1 MKRIIVGFGS
11 IVASLAHAALVAL
24 GAPAC
29 GSSTTDASGT
39 PAPAASAAPVAPA
52 TTAADELSIDEVAV
66 YQAVK
71 ATIVSGGA
79 VAKKLNAPIIAGR
92 PALVRVFVKAIGRTR
107 PKIEGELRVTRAGK
121 PDLVL
126 HDGGKDLL
134 PALDD
139 GNTDQTLA
147 FEIGA
152 DDMTADAAFSVKAAV
167 KLDSGDVVAFPA
179 DGTTTM
185 PFKAKTASQKLRVT
199 FVPVAYQNADGT
211 SLTPDLADSATLKD
225 TLYKLYPVA
234 SVEITVRA
242 PFKWASPVA
251 ADGPGW
257 DALLSGIMQLRK
269 ADNVDRDVY
278 YVGVFTP
285 KPTIDQF
292 CNQGSCILGIAPQAD
307 EKSVGLRAALVLGYD
322 SRSAGGTLAQ
332 ELAHA
337 MGRAHAPCGN
347 PQAVDTGF
355 PYTAGG
361 IGVWGYDILTKELV
375 DPGDSY
381 RDFMSYCS
389 PVWTSDY
396 TFQGIYNRM
405 EIVTAQQKAAA
416 AAAAG
421 SMGTGSGSGSGAAQA
436 QLETRPSFIVA
447 ANGAIQEGP
456 AVDVLAGEGAGDAL
470 GEPSSEH
477 IVVAYEGASGQLL
490 ATTNAAVHRISRT
503 GSRIVV
509 APRAPSGAT
518 RARVGGV
525 VSPLSARALSL
536 GR

>member
-1 MKRIIVGFGS
+1 MRSMIVTPRM
-11 IVASLAHAALVAL
+11 IRSLLVYSRLAALAGLASVA
-24 GAPAC
+24 GAAPGC
-29 GSSTTDASGT
+29 GSSASTDPSP
-39 PAPAASAAPVAPA
+39 PAAASAAPAAPA
-52 TTAADELSIDEVAV
+52 PTAADELSIDEVAV

-71 ATIVSGGA
+71 TTIVSGGA
-79 VAKKLNAPIIAGR
+79 VVTKPNAPIIAGR
-92 PALVRVFVKAIGRTR
+92 PAFVRVFVKAIGRTR

-126 HDGGKDLL
+126 KDAGRGVL

-139 GNTDQTLA
+139 GLLSQTLN

-152 DDMTADAAFSVKAAV
+152 DDLTADASFAVKAGV
-167 KLDSGDVVAFPA
+167 KLDSGDFVAFPA
-179 DGTTTM
+179 DGSST

-199 FVPVAYQNADGT
+199 FVPVAFRQDDGT
-211 SLTPDLADSATLKD
+211 SITPDLADTASLKD
-225 TLYKLYPVA
+225 TLYKMYPVA
-234 SVEITVRA
+234 SVDITVRA
-242 PFKWASPVA
+242 PLPWSSPVA

-292 CNQGSCILGIAPQAD
+292 CDQGSCILGIAPQAD

-322 SRSAGGTLAQ
+322 SRGAGGTLAQ

-347 PQAVDTGF
+347 PQAIDDKF

-375 DPGDSY
+375 DPGDRY

-396 TFQGIYNRM
+396 TFQGIYDRM
-405 EIVTAQQKAAA
+405 AIVTTQQAAA
-416 AAAAG
+416 AAAAT
-421 SMGTGSGSGSGAAQA
+421 GTSGTAGTSGAGMAAAQA
-436 QLETRPSFIVA
+436 QLETRSSFIVA
-447 ANGAIQEGP
+447 ANGAVTEGP
-456 AVDVLAGEGAGDAL
+456 AIDVLPGDVAGD
-470 GEPSSEH
+470 
-477 IVVAYEGASGQLL
+477 VAAVSYEGPGGKLL
-490 ATTNAAVHRISRT
+490 GTAQARVHRISRT
-503 GSRIVV
+503 GSRIVI
-509 APRAPSGAT
+509 APRPPLGAT
-518 RARVGGV
+518 RVRLDGMA
-525 VSPLSARALSL
+525 VSPLSLRPLP
-536 GR
+536 R

>member
-1 MKRIIVGFGS
+1 MRSMIVTPRMIG
-11 IVASLAHAALVAL
+11 ALVVGLASAVSVVAM
-24 GAPAC
+24 GAGC
-29 GSSTTDASGT
+29 GSSAATDAT
-39 PAPAASAAPVAPA
+39 PSPAASAVPAAPA
-52 TTAADELSIDEVAV
+52 TTAADQLSIDEVAV

-71 ATIVSGGA
+71 TTIVSAGA
-79 VAKKLNAPIIAGR
+79 VVAKPNAPIIAGR

-126 HDGGKDLL
+126 TDGGRGVL

-139 GNTDQTLA
+139 GLLSQTLN

-152 DDMTADAAFSVKAAV
+152 EDLTADATFVVKAGV
-167 KLDSGDVVAFPA
+167 KLDSGDFVSFPA
-179 DGTTTM
+179 DGTST

-199 FVPVAYQNADGT
+199 FVPVAFRQDDGT
-211 SLTPDLADSATLKD
+211 SITPDLADTASLKD
-225 TLYKLYPVA
+225 TLYKMYPVA
-234 SVEITVRA
+234 SVDITVRA
-242 PFKWASPVA
+242 PLQWSSPVA

-257 DALLSGIMQLRK
+257 DALLSGILQLRK

-292 CNQGSCILGIAPQAD
+292 CAQGSCILGIAPQAD
-307 EKSVGLRAALVLGYD
+307 EKSVGLRGALVLGYG

-347 PQAVDTGF
+347 PQAIDDKF

-361 IGVWGYDILTKELV
+361 IGVWGYDILTKDLV
-375 DPGDSY
+375 DPGDRY

-396 TFQGIYNRM
+396 TFQGIYDRM
-405 EIVTAQQKAAA
+405 AIVTTQQAA

-421 SMGTGSGSGSGAAQA
+421 TSGTSGSGMAAAQA

-447 ANGAIQEGP
+447 SNGVVTEGP
-456 AVDVLAGEGAGDAL
+456 AIDVLPGDVAGDVA
-470 GEPSSEH
+470 
-477 IVVAYEGASGQLL
+477 VVAYEGPGGKLL
-490 ATTNAAVHRISRT
+490 GTAQARVRSISRT
-503 GSRIVV
+503 GSRIVI

-518 RARVGGV
+518 RVRFDGLG
-525 VSPLSARALSL
+525 VSPLSLRALP
-536 GR
+536 R

>member
-1 MKRIIVGFGS
+1 MKRSSGVIR
-11 IVASLAHAALVAL
+11 SLVFVSSLGCAAAAA
-24 GAPAC
+24 GGC
-29 GSSTTDASGT
+29 GSTGDTTST
-39 PAPAASAAPVAPA
+39 PAPAATAAPAAPA

-71 ATIVSGGA
+71 TTIVKDGA
-79 VAKKLNAPIIAGR
+79 LAKKPNAPIIAGR

-121 PDLVL
+121 DDLVL
-126 HDGGKDLL
+126 KDGGKGVL

-139 GNTDQTLA
+139 SFLDQTLD

-152 DDMTADAAFSVKAAV
+152 DDMTADATFSVKAGV
-167 KLDSGDVVAFPA
+167 KLDSGDIVSFPA
-179 DGTTTM
+179 DGTSA
-185 PFKAKTASQKLRVT
+185 PFKAKTASQKLRVV
-199 FVPVAYQNADGT
+199 FVPVAYQADDGT
-211 SLTPDLADSATLKD
+211 SLTPDLADTAALKD
-225 TLYKLYPVA
+225 TLYKMYPVA
-234 SVEITVRA
+234 SVEITVHA
-242 PFKWASPVA
+242 PLKWSSPVA

-257 DALLSGIMQLRK
+257 DALLSGIMQVRR

-292 CNQGSCILGIAPQAD
+292 CDQGSCILGIAPQAD

-322 SRSAGGTLAQ
+322 NRSAGGTLAQ

-347 PQAVDTGF
+347 PQAVDSNF
-355 PYTAGG
+355 PYSAGG

-375 DPGDSY
+375 DPGDRY

-396 TFQGIYNRM
+396 TFQGIYDRM
-405 EIVTAQQKAAA
+405 EIVTTQQKAAA

-421 SMGTGSGSGSGAAQA
+421 TSGTSGSGKSAEA
-436 QLETRPSFIVA
+436 QLETRQSFIVA
-447 ANGAIQEGP
+447 ANGSIVEGP
-456 AVDVLAGEGAGDAL
+456 AVDVLPGDAG
-470 GEPSSEH
+470 GEH
-477 IVVAYEGASGQLL
+477 TVVAYEGAGGKVL
-490 ATTNAAVHRISRT
+490 ATAQAQVRSISRT
-503 GSRIVV
+503 GSRIVI

-518 RARVGGV
+518 RARLGGMGL
-525 VSPLSARALSL
+525 SPLSGRALS
-536 GR
+536 R

>member
-1 MKRIIVGFGS
+1 LNRIM
-11 IVASLAHAALVAL
+11 IVAPFVHAALACVAAA
-24 GAPAC
+24 GC
-29 GSSTTDASGT
+29 GSSGADGSVT
-39 PAPAASAAPVAPA
+39 PAPAASASPAAPA
-52 TTAADELSIDEVAV
+52 TTTADQMSIDEVSV

-79 VAKKLNAPIIAGR
+79 VAKKPNAPIIAGR
-92 PALVRVFVKAIGRTR
+92 PALIRVFVKAIGRTR
-107 PKIEGELRVTRAGK
+107 PKIEGELRLTRAGK
-121 PDLVL
+121 PDLVV

-139 GNTDQTLA
+139 GNQDQTLD

-167 KLDSGDVVAFPA
+167 KLDSGDVVAFPQ
-179 DGTTTM
+179 GGTTM
-185 PFKAKTASQKLRVT
+185 PLAAKTASQKLRVT

-225 TLYKLYPVA
+225 MLYKLYPVA

-242 PFKWASPVA
+242 PFKWSSPVA

-257 DALLSGIMQLRK
+257 DELLSGIMQLRK

-285 KPTIDQF
+285 APTIEQF
-292 CNQGSCILGIAPQAD
+292 CDQGSCILGIAPQAD

-322 SRSAGGTLAQ
+322 SNSAGGTLAQ

-375 DPGDSY
+375 DPGDRY

-396 TFQGIYNRM
+396 TFRGIYNRM

-416 AAAAG
+416 AMG
-421 SMGTGSGSGSGAAQA
+421 SGATGTGSGGGAAQA

-447 ANGAIQEGP
+447 ANGAIEEGP
-456 AVDVLAGEGAGDAL
+456 AIDVLPGDAG
-470 GEPSSEH
+470 GEH
-477 IVVAYEGASGQLL
+477 TVVAYEGANGQLL
-490 ATTNAAVHRISRT
+490 ATGEGAVRSISRT
-503 GSRIVV
+503 GSRIVI
-509 APRAPSGAT
+509 APRAPTGAT
-518 RARVGGV
+518 RARIGGV
-525 VSPLSARALSL
+525 GLGFDPRLSPSIGLRLSPGPGPARGPS
-536 GR
+536 R

>member
-1 MKRIIVGFGS
+1 MKRSMNVTARMIR
-11 IVASLAHAALVAL
+11 SLVVVSFL
-24 GAPAC
+24 GGC
-29 GSSTTDASGT
+29 GSSATTDASPAPVAT
-39 PAPAASAAPVAPA
+39 PAPAAPA

-71 ATIVSGGA
+71 VTIVEAGA
-79 VAKKLNAPIIAGR
+79 LAKKPNAPIIAGR

-121 PDLVL
+121 EDLVL
-126 HDGGKDLL
+126 EDHGKGVL

-139 GNTDQTLA
+139 GSLDQTLD

-152 DDMTADAAFSVKAAV
+152 EDMTADATFSVKAGV
-167 KLDSGDVVAFPA
+167 KLASGDIVSFPT
-179 DGTTTM
+179 DGTSV

-199 FVPVAYQNADGT
+199 FVPVAYQNEDGT
-211 SLTPDLADSATLKD
+211 SITPDLADTATLKD
-225 TLYKLYPVA
+225 TLYKMYPVA
-234 SVEITVRA
+234 SVDITVRA
-242 PFKWASPVA
+242 PLKWSSPVA

-257 DALLSGIMQLRK
+257 DALLSGIMQLRR

-292 CNQGSCILGIAPQAD
+292 CDQGSCILGIAPQAD

-322 SRSAGGTLAQ
+322 NRSAGGTLAQ

-337 MGRAHAPCGN
+337 MGRAHAPCGS
-347 PQAVDTGF
+347 PQAVDGNF
-355 PYTAGG
+355 PYSGGG

-375 DPGDSY
+375 DPGDRV

-396 TFQGIYNRM
+396 TFQGIYDRM
-405 EIVTAQQKAAA
+405 EIVTTQQKAAA
-416 AAAAG
+416 AVASG
-421 SMGTGSGSGSGAAQA
+421 TSGTGGTGMAAAQA
-436 QLETRPSFIVA
+436 QLETRQSFIVA
-447 ANGAIQEGP
+447 ANGSIEEGP
-456 AVDVLAGEGAGDAL
+456 AIDVLPGDAG
-470 GEPSSEH
+470 GEH
-477 IVVAYEGASGQLL
+477 TVVAYEGANGRVLVTAQAQVRS
-490 ATTNAAVHRISRT
+490 ISRT
-503 GSRIVV
+503 GSRIVI

-518 RARVGGV
+518 RARLGGMGL
-525 VSPLSARALSL
+525 SPLSARALP
-536 GR
+536 R

>member
-1 MKRIIVGFGS
+1 MRSMIVTPRAMGS
-11 IVASLAHAALVAL
+11 LLVCVAAA
-24 GAPAC
+24 GC
-29 GSSTTDASGT
+29 GSGATTDASPS
-39 PAPAASAAPVAPA
+39 PAPSAAPAPPA
-52 TTAADELSIDEVAV
+52 TTAADQLSIDEVAV

-71 ATIVSGGA
+71 TTIVSEGA
-79 VAKKLNAPIIAGR
+79 VVAKPNAPVIAGR

-126 HDGGKDLL
+126 QDGGRGVL

-139 GNTDQTLA
+139 GLLSQTLN

-152 DDMTADAAFSVKAAV
+152 DDLTADATFAVKAGV
-167 KLDSGDVVAFPA
+167 KLDSGDLVSFPA
-179 DGTTTM
+179 DGTSL

-199 FVPVAYQNADGT
+199 FVPVAFRQDDGT
-211 SLTPDLADSATLKD
+211 SITPDLADTASLKD
-225 TLYKLYPVA
+225 TLYKMYPVA
-234 SVEITVRA
+234 SVDITVRA
-242 PFKWASPVA
+242 PLQWSSPVA

-257 DALLSGIMQLRK
+257 DALLSGILQLRK

-285 KPTIDQF
+285 KATIDQF

-337 MGRAHAPCGN
+337 MGRAHAPCGS
-347 PQAVDTGF
+347 PQAIDDHF

-361 IGVWGYDILTKELV
+361 IGVWGYDILTKALI
-375 DPGDSY
+375 DPGDRY
-381 RDFMSYCS
+381 RDFMSYCG

-396 TFQGIYNRM
+396 TFQGIYDRM
-405 EIVTAQQKAAA
+405 AIVTTQQAAA
-416 AAAAG
+416 AAAAAA
-421 SMGTGSGSGSGAAQA
+421 SGTSGTSKSAEV
-436 QLETRPSFIVA
+436 QLETRPSFIVSSS
-447 ANGAIQEGP
+447 GAIVEGP
-456 AVDVLAGEGAGDAL
+456 PVDVLPGDSDGELTAL
-470 GEPSSEH
+470 
-477 IVVAYEGASGQLL
+477 AYEGAGGKVL
-490 ATTNAAVHRISRT
+490 ATAQAKVLNISRT

-509 APRAPSGAT
+509 APRAPIGAT
-518 RARVGGV
+518 RVRLAGMA
-525 VSPLSARALSL
+525 VSPLALHAQSP
-536 GR
+536 